1 MKKRFIIIG
10 LIFIALTPAPAQTQ
24 EAQNKFRLAQSFEQA
39 GEFDR
44 ASRLYEDLA
53 NADSSNFLYFDGL
66 RRCYEQ
72 VKNYDAAIGLSL
84 RRLTQQ
90 PSDPNALATLGSI
103 YYKSG
108 DEGRADSVWNAVIAF
123 APSSVASYRMVA
135 SVQSDNRLF
144 DKSIAT
150 YLRGR
155 KVMGEPALFVGEL
168 SAFYS
173 LIMNYAEAT
182 REYITMLTLNE
193 HQLDFVESRLSAI
206 TSKDEGLNAATKVAE
221 EAVSRQNNSVVLH
234 RLLLWL
240 YMEGKRFDRAFDAAK
255 TLEEA
260 ISANGAEMLLFA
272 DRAFKEKSY
281 DTAAKAYRFAIEKY
295 PSLLQLPLAKYGYAR
310 AIEELSAPSDTT
322 SASKPAIDI
331 LPLETQPGYRG
342 AMALFLTL
350 AKEYPYSEIS
360 VQSLYRVGLI
370 RYETYF
376 DLDGALQVLDSI
388 LTLVSARR
396 MVPSILETVAG
407 INVAQGKLDKAAER
421 YSAVLSSPI
430 ASPGQK
436 TQAQFR
442 LAEIRYFQN
451 DFDSAVALLQHLS
464 QMLSVDESNDALLLL
479 HFIKE
484 NQPGFTDALKEYAL
498 AELLMR
504 QKKIS
509 EAIAVL
515 TSTIQAFPEAPLV
528 DDALI
533 QKADLSIVLKQYD
546 TALFSYGKLL
556 TDYPKSILR
565 EKAQFGIAQLYQNQF
580 KDKEK
585 AIKAY
590 EEVLSTYP
598 HSLFVD
604 EARKRIRQ
612 LRGDA
617 I

>member
-1 MKKRFIIIG
+1 MDKGLIIIG
-10 LIFIALTPAPAQTQ
+10 LIFIALASAPAQTQ

-39 GEFDR
+39 GEFER

-72 VKNYDAAIGLSL
+72 VKNYDAAITLSL
-84 RRLTQQ
+84 RRLAQQ
-90 PSDPNALATLGSI
+90 PSDLNTLATLGSI

-108 DEGRADSVWNAVIAF
+108 DEAHADSMWNAVIAL

-144 DKSIAT
+144 DKSIGT

-155 KVMGEPALFVGEL
+155 KVTGEPALFVGEL
-168 SAFYS
+168 SALYS
-173 LIMNYAEAT
+173 LILNYAEAT
-182 REYITMLTLNE
+182 REYVTMLTLNE
-193 HQLDFVESRLSAI
+193 HQLDFVESRLAAI
-206 TSKDEGLNAATKVAE
+206 TSKEEGLNAATKVAE
-221 EAVSRQNNSVVLH
+221 EAVSRQNKSVVLH

-255 TLEEA
+255 TLEESINA
-260 ISANGAEMLLFA
+260 YGAEMLLFA

-281 DTAAKAYRFAIEKY
+281 DTAAKAYRFCIEKY
-295 PSLLQLPLAKYGYAR
+295 PGLPQLPLAKYGYAC
-310 AIEELSAPSDTT
+310 AIEELSAAGDTT
-322 SASKPAIDI
+322 STSKPATDV
-331 LPLETQPGYRG
+331 LPLETRPGYYG
-342 AMALFLTL
+342 AMALFISL
-350 AKEYPYSEIS
+350 AKEYPYTEIS
-360 VQSLYRVGLI
+360 AQSLYRVGLI
-370 RYETYF
+370 RYERYF

-388 LTLVSARR
+388 LTLVSAQR

-407 INVAQGKLDKAAER
+407 INVAQGKLDKAARR
-421 YSAVLSSPI
+421 YSSVLSSSI

-451 DFDSAVALLQHLS
+451 DFDSAATLLQHLS
-464 QMLSVDESNDALLLL
+464 QILSVDETNDALLLL

-484 NQPGFTDALKEYAL
+484 NQSGFTDALKEYAR
-498 AELLMR
+498 AELLIR

-533 QKADLSIVLKQYD
+533 QKAELSILLKQYD
-546 TALFSYGKLL
+546 NALFSYGKLL

-565 EKAQFGIAQLYQNQF
+565 EKAQFGIAALYQNHF

-612 LRGDA
+612 MRGDA